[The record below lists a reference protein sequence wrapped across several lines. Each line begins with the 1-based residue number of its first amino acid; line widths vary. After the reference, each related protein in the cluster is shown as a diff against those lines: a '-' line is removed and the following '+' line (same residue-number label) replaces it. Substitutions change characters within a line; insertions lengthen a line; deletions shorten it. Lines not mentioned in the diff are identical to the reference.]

1 MNILEVNQSEAKL
14 RQTVSHPLSNIIS
27 DGFYV
32 QGKPHPRLSGTF
44 PLLLGEICRKRSG
57 LTPPEAIHK
66 ITDLPAQRFR
76 IPKRGR
82 LAPGC
87 FGDVTVLDP
96 SNVDSPAT
104 YENPKLGP
112 VGIRRVFRNGRRAF
126 GEEEVWT
133 Q

>member
-1 MNILEVNQSEAKL
+1 VNILEVNQSEAKL

-44 PLLLGEICRKRSG
+44 PLLLGEICRKRGG

-96 SNVDSPAT
+96 SNVGSPAT

>member
-1 MNILEVNQSEAKL
+1 MNLLEVNQSEAKL
-14 RQTVSHPLSNIIS
+14 RQTVSHALSNIIS

-32 QGKPHPRLSGTF
+32 QGKPH
-44 PLLLGEICRKRSG
+44 
-57 LTPPEAIHK
+57 
-66 ITDLPAQRFR
+66 AQRFG

-96 SNVDSPAT
+96 SNVGSPAT

-112 VGIRRVFRNGRRAF
+112 VGIRRVFRNGRRDF
-126 GEEEVWT
+126 GEGEVWT

>member
-14 RQTVSHPLSNIIS
+14 HQTVSHPLSNIIS

-32 QGKPHPRLSGTF
+32 KGKPHPRLSGAF
-44 PLLLGEICRKRSG
+44 PLLLCEICRKRGG

-96 SNVDSPAT
+96 SNVGSPAT